1 MVAITRACAL
11 LAALASSLPA
21 LTDRAEAQDWPTK
34 YVRLIVPGSSGSAPD
49 VMARFIADR
58 LTQKWGQQVIVENQ
72 AGAGGNIGVAAA
84 ARTAPDGYTLLF
96 SQAAPLALN
105 QHIFKQIPFNIEKD
119 FDPITFIGDGPML
132 IAASPKLGVKTI
144 PELIARAKASPGKLS
159 YATPGVKNVPH
170 LTGELFKS
178 LTGVEMQHVS
188 YRTNSQAITDAMT
201 GVVDLVIDGV
211 PALMP
216 QIKAGNLVALGVTS
230 ERPLSGLETLPLVS
244 GTLPKFAI
252 SGWFA
257 VLAPKGTPP
266 AIVARVNKD
275 IQAALQ
281 IEELVA
287 RMRDLGVYGDP
298 SNQTPEQLAAY
309 IRTQSDMFGQVAQSA
324 RLERE

>member
-1 MVAITRACAL
+1 MVAIARACAL
-11 LAALASSLPA
+11 LIAVTAMLPILTERAA
-21 LTDRAEAQDWPTK
+21 AQDWPTK

-84 ARTAPDGYTLLF
+84 ARTTPDGYTFLF
-96 SQAAPLALN
+96 SQAAPLSLN
-105 QHIFKQIPFNIEKD
+105 QHIFKQVPFNIEKD
-119 FDPITFIGDGPML
+119 FDPVIFIGDGPML

-144 PELIARAKASPGKLS
+144 PELIARAKADPGKLS

-178 LTGVEMQHVS
+178 IAGVQMQHVS

-230 ERPLSGLETLPLVS
+230 DRQLQGLDGLPLVS
-244 GTLPKFAI
+244 DTLPKFAI

-257 VLAPKGTPP
+257 VLAPKGTPA
-266 AIVARVNKD
+266 AIVGRVNRD

-287 RMRDLGVYGDP
+287 RMRDLGVYRDS
-298 SNQTPEQLAAY
+298 SNETPEQLAAY
-309 IRTQSDMFGQVAQSA
+309 IRSQSEMFGKVAQSA
-324 RLERE
+324 RIERE